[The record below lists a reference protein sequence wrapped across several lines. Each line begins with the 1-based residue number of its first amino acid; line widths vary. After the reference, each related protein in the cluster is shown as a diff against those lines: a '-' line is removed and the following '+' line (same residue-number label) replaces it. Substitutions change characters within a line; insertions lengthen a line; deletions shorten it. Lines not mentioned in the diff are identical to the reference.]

1 MTKDPEKGTFLIQ
14 IMGWDEKG
22 EYMKDLLFNGETGEF
37 KENLKGDNTKRG
49 YSNMISEFHYKKL

>member
-1 MTKDPEKGTFLIQ
+1 
-14 IMGWDEKG
+14 
-22 EYMKDLLFNGETGEF
+22 MKDLLFNGETGEF